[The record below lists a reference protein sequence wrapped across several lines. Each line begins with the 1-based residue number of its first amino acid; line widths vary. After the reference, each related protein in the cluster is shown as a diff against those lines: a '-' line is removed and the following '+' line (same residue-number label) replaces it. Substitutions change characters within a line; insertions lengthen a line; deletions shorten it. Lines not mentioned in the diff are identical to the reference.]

1 MRTIVF
7 TYPGFASLPRG
18 IKQLL
23 VTSESIFFRE
33 AKPVISKT
41 SAIRSKVENYW
52 SKLESDGGVALRA
65 RFGID

>member
-1 MRTIVF
+1 MRSIVF

-33 AKPVISKT
+33 AKPIISKP

-52 SKLESDGGVALRA
+52 SKLEPEREVAVRV
-65 RFGID
+65 RFGIG